1 MAFSLESII
10 RQRVAARRSG
20 RILGRRTRSIARRT
34 RGVLRALGRR
44 SRRPLVTIIGLGVTE
59 VDERGGTLTA
69 LSLSGG
75 HRGVALADQPVPGLV
90 IDNLDPTALLEV
102 GADVSGVLVVIPL
115 VEVDEDTPELIA
127 LLVRLG
133 HHIDALDRAKAEVL
147 EDRKDALLTNVLEDT
162 GNADAEDGHCFWFLV
177 CLKDCFA
184 QERM

>member
-1 MAFSLESII
+1 MASSSAPTGYVTR
-10 RQRVAARRSG
+10 RQSATRL
-20 RILGRRTRSIARRT
+20 LGRRMGSIARRT
-34 RGVLRALGRR
+34 RNILRTLGRR
-44 SRRPLVTIIGLGVTE
+44 STRPLVTILGLGVTE

-69 LSLSGG
+69 LPRSRG
-75 HRGVALADQPVPGLV
+75 HRGIALADQPVPRLI
-90 IDNLDPTALLEV
+90 IDNLDLAALLEV

-115 VEVDEDTPELIA
+115 VEVDEDTPELIT
-127 LLVRLG
+127 LLVRLW

-177 CLKDCFA
+177 CLKDGFA